1 VKRKFFFDT
10 LNKVL
15 IGAAIVLIL
24 LAYFGFTTAYLFA
37 GVFLTLGILRMYSRD
52 YQARARENDIFK
64 NFLNR
69 QRAKSNAKKAVKVRR
84 IRPVYEGRAGEST
97 MHQAKEKAP
106 KSDSV
111 SKIFKCPKCKQ
122 ALRVPRGKGKILITC
137 QSCGHKFEKKT

>member
-1 VKRKFFFDT
+1 VKRNFFFDT

-15 IGAAIVLIL
+15 IGAGLGLIFVGSMGL
-24 LAYFGFTTAYLFA
+24 TMALLFA

-64 NFLNR
+64 NFFAR
-69 QRAKSNAKKAVKVRR
+69 QKAKNDAKKATKVRR

-97 MHQAKEKAP
+97 MHKEKADKP
-106 KSDSV
+106 KSDSTHR
-111 SKIFKCPKCKQ
+111 IFKCPQCKQ

-137 QSCGHKFEKKT
+137 QNCGHKFEKKT